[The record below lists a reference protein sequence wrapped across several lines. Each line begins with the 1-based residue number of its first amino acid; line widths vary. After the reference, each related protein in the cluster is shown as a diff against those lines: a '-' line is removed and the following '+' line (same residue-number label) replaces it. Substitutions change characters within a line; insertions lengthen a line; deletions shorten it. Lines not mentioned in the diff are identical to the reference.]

1 MLSGQDL
8 YLGILGILL
17 LHAAWLCQCTEA
29 ITRMQLN
36 DASIKA
42 VLKYHALQRRP
53 THRERHDM
61 SKASLTR
68 LQELRNVT
76 TRGGLAYRST
86 RDETGVHGVEAPHS
100 GVPSE

>member
-8 YLGILGILL
+8 YVGILGILL
-17 LHAAWLCQCTEA
+17 LHAAWLCIMKRTEA

-53 THRERHDM
+53 THPERQDM

-76 TRGGLAYRST
+76 IHGLA
-86 RDETGVHGVEAPHS
+86 
-100 GVPSE
+100 